1 VIGLEPHREASAG
14 DGAFH
19 GRARPLRGLLAC
31 ALVVTAGVARASAQ
45 TGTRGAAIDATAESK
60 AKSVDGD
67 ESPWLLVP
75 IFSSS
80 PKLGVSAGAL
90 AGYLHYFDE
99 KSQVSTFGING
110 QYTSTGSIV
119 ATAFGKASFDEDR
132 QRALALLAAGNI
144 KNDYSNYLG
153 SGVPLQTEDELRAF
167 VARYLHRVEGDW
179 FAGVQGIY
187 TNYYLAGQNAFD
199 DVVLDTL
206 GLKGFTSGGAGFNL
220 YHDSRDNENSPTRGW
235 FMNANNVA
243 YREWIAGSENFDVYR
258 VDFRGFL
265 AHGEGNVLAARQFNQ
280 FTVGAPPAAF
290 APVQLRGYTM
300 GEFLG
305 KNMSSLEAEERFRIA
320 ERWTTTFFAGIAA
333 LYGNGQTVTDPKNL
347 YPGYGLGIQYVIKQK
362 EGMVL
367 NLEFAGGKDG
377 NYGVYMKFGYGF

>member
-1 VIGLEPHREASAG
+1 MRLG
-14 DGAFH
+14 
-19 GRARPLRGLLAC
+19 C
-31 ALVVTAGVARASAQ
+31 ALAITAVAAARASAQ
-45 TGTRGAAIDATAESK
+45 TGTRGAAVEAAAESK
-60 AKSVDGD
+60 ANSENGE

-80 PKLGVSAGAL
+80 PKLGVSVGAL

-99 KSQVSTFGING
+99 KSQVSTFGLNG

-132 QRALALLAAGNI
+132 QRLLALLAAGNI

-153 SGVPLQTEDELRAF
+153 TGQPLQTEDELRAF
-167 VARYLHRVEGDW
+167 VTRYLHRVTGDW
-179 FAGVQGIY
+179 FAGVQAIY

-199 DVVLDTL
+199 EQVLDTL
-206 GLKGFTSGGAGFNL
+206 GLQGFTSGGVGVNL
-220 YHDSRDNENSPTRGW
+220 YHDSRDNENSPTSGW
-235 FMNANNVA
+235 FLNANNVA
-243 YREWIAGSENFDVYR
+243 YRDWIAGSEDFDVYR

-265 AHGEGNVLAARQFNQ
+265 GHGEGNVLAARQFNQ
-280 FTVGAPPAAF
+280 FTAGAPPAAL

-305 KNMSSLEAEERFRIA
+305 KNMSSLEVEERLRIA
-320 ERWTTTFFAGIAA
+320 ERWTSTFFLGIAA
-333 LYGNGQTVTDPKNL
+333 LYGNGQTVTESKNL
-347 YPGYGLGIQYVIKQK
+347 FPGYGLGVQYMIKQK
-362 EGMVL
+362 EKIIL

-377 NYGVYMKFGYGF
+377 NYGIYMKIGYGF